1 MAGYG
6 VARHYGKSIID
17 YYVKAMAV
25 LSVVSIALWG
35 VQLFGG
41 TSILT
46 SLPFATSNTSGNS
59 EYSLIIYTIS
69 SYGGV
74 DYLLRNSG
82 CAWEPGLYSV
92 MICIAIVFRIYQQGG
107 VLKIIDC
114 LMLLFVFTLTTT
126 FSTTGYILV
135 MAVFALTLLLSSKM
149 GLLRK
154 TVLGVIGIFVFSWVY
169 SLPFI
174 SEKIEEKSDV
184 NNFFTESG
192 EYLQRKEQFTVD
204 RFEGMFLDLQNIGD
218 KPVVGYGLDNS
229 NSYIYNNI
237 SQLIQT
243 SNGLTKPMAMY
254 GVVLGLLLLI
264 LVFQGF
270 KVISIEKS
278 TYAHWIFIVGFIV
291 LSISY
296 DLQMNP
302 IIKALQFMALLYT
315 AEKYKSQTA

>member
-1 MAGYG
+1 
-6 VARHYGKSIID
+6 
-17 YYVKAMAV
+17 
-25 LSVVSIALWG
+25 
-35 VQLFGG
+35 
-41 TSILT
+41 
-46 SLPFATSNTSGNS
+46 
-59 EYSLIIYTIS
+59 
-69 SYGGV
+69 
-74 DYLLRNSG
+74 
-82 CAWEPGLYSV
+82 
-92 MICIAIVFRIYQQGG
+92 
-107 VLKIIDC
+107 
-114 LMLLFVFTLTTT
+114 
-126 FSTTGYILV
+126 